1 MSHDPVG
8 HAWDK
13 KICWD
18 SGTADIFGAGNYV
31 VYSRTMAKIT
41 FYGGVGTVTGSKYL
55 LEHNGRKILV
65 DCGLFQGLKE
75 IRERNWQD
83 PPFDPREIDAV
94 IITHAH
100 IDHTGWLPRLVKL
113 GFNGQITTSRAT
125 GDLLKI
131 LLPDSARLQEEE
143 ADYRNRHD
151 LTSHSPALPMYDE
164 NDARATLQLLRTVPN
179 DGQPYDICEGI
190 KASFL
195 VAGHI
200 MGASLVLVEMSE
212 PPAVAGGLT
221 QPINNSEDL
230 NADLQPPA
238 TAGGSDTI
246 RFLFSGDLGHYDQP
260 IVNDPAAPPDCDYLM
275 CESTYGDRLHGDV
288 DSETQMANI
297 INEAIKR
304 NGPILIPAFAVGRT
318 QEVLYMI
325 RELEEQKRIP
335 VVPVI
340 VDSPMAS
347 QATQVYNRWHEEHD
361 REYAS
366 ILAHKRH
373 PLRTASMMTTSS
385 RDESKRLNDMKGA
398 RIIIS
403 ASGMLTGGR
412 VLHHA
417 MRVLPNENATVIF
430 VGFQAAG
437 TTGRRIQ
444 DGEREVRIM
453 KNWVPVRCHVA
464 KVEGFSAH
472 ADWKAVLRWLSGL
485 SHAPK
490 MVFTTHGEP
499 DAAEAMAGHIRE
511 RFGWNVVVPQY
522 EETINLS

>member
-1 MSHDPVG
+1 
-8 HAWDK
+8 
-13 KICWD
+13 
-18 SGTADIFGAGNYV
+18 
-31 VYSRTMAKIT
+31 MAKIT

-55 LEHNGRKILV
+55 LESNGKKVLV
-65 DCGLFQGLKE
+65 DCGLFQGLRE
-75 IRERNWQD
+75 LRERNWQD
-83 PPFDPREIDAV
+83 PPFVPSEIDAV
-94 IITHAH
+94 IVTHAH

-113 GFNGQITTSRAT
+113 GYSGQVTTSRAT
-125 GDLLKI
+125 ADLLKI
-131 LLPDSARLQEEE
+131 LLPDSGRLQEEE
-143 ADYRNRHD
+143 ADYRNRQQLSAH
-151 LTSHSPALPMYDE
+151 TPALPLYDE
-164 NDARATLQLLRTVPN
+164 ADAKAALERLRPVPN
-179 DGQPYDICEGI
+179 DGQPYQVTDGI
-190 KASFL
+190 TASFF

-200 MGASLVLVEMSE
+200 LGASLVLVEM
-212 PPAVAGGLT
+212 A
-221 QPINNSEDL
+221 
-230 NADLQPPA
+230 NARPD
-238 TAGGSDTI
+238 GSSI

-260 IVNDPAAPPDCDYLM
+260 ILNDPAAPPDCDYLM
-275 CESTYGDRLHGDV
+275 CESTYGDRLHGDI
-288 DSETQMANI
+288 DSETQMVRI
-297 INEAIKR
+297 INEAAER

-361 REYAS
+361 QEYAS
-366 ILAHKRH
+366 LLAHKKH
-373 PLRTASMMTTSS
+373 PLMTASMRTTSS
-385 RDESKRLNDMKGA
+385 RDDSKRLNEMRGT

-417 MRVLPNENATVIF
+417 MRMLPNENATLVF
-430 VGFQAAG
+430 VGYQAAG
-437 TTGRRIQ
+437 TVGRRIQ

-453 KNWVPVRCHVA
+453 KNWIPVRCHVE

-485 SHAPK
+485 HAPPR
-490 MVFTTHGEP
+490 MLFTTHGEP

-511 RFGWNVVVPQY
+511 KFGWNVIVPQY
-522 EETINLS
+522 QQSVELT